1 MIFKELN
8 IKQKS
13 KIGSGTYKD
22 VYDLKTRPDL
32 VIKTFDVLD
41 GDSVHDVKE
50 EEELS
55 KKYPELFTQIKK
67 VNYKKGY
74 IVQEKVN
81 ADSFRNDVDK
91 LKEEIVSE
99 TPTSNFLSID
109 IVAYLFDRLVD
120 NNKDAIVVIKNILT
134 DNNNKKF
141 YNKLVTYLSK
151 LSKVKRA
158 ISGIDAHRENFGYN
172 NKKEIKM
179 FDI

>member
-1 MIFKELN
+1 MIFKELD
-8 IKQKS
+8 IRQKT

-22 VYDLKTRPDL
+22 VYDLETYPGFVAKR
-32 VIKTFDVLD
+32 FDTLNNE
-41 GDSVHDVKE
+41 SIYDVQE

-67 VNYKKGY
+67 VDYKKGY
-74 IVQEKVN
+74 MVQEKVDKDKFQSD
-81 ADSFRNDVDK
+81 ADK

-99 TPTSNFLSID
+99 APTFQYID

-141 YNKLVTYLSK
+141 YNKLITYLSK
-151 LSKVKRA
+151 LSKIKREVV
-158 ISGIDAHRENFGYN
+158 GFDAHRENFGYDKQN
-172 NKKEIKM
+172 NIKM

>member
-1 MIFKELN
+1 MIFKELD
-8 IKQKS
+8 IKQKPR
-13 KIGSGTYKD
+13 IGSGTYKD
-22 VYDLKTRPDL
+22 VYDLKTHPDL

-41 GDSVHDVKE
+41 EDSIHDVKE

-55 KKYPELFTQIKK
+55 KKYPELLTQIKK

-74 IVQEKVN
+74 MVQEKVN
-81 ADSFRNDVDK
+81 ADSFKKDVDK

-99 TPTSNFLSID
+99 TPTFESID
-109 IVAYLFDRLVD
+109 IVSYLFDRLVD

-141 YNKLVTYLSK
+141 YNKLVTYLFK

-172 NKKEIKM
+172 NKQQIKM